1 MNYVID
7 LMITAEICTCRD
19 LSYPTYLIRF
29 CCLIVGRGPNFQ
41 HRTDSYIQPVLGLA
55 QLI

>member
-1 MNYVID
+1 MNYVIE